1 MVVGRK
7 TTSSNLAETRGFF
20 VGPGRLAASGRRPYT
35 FAVKIELN
43 GEAREVR
50 EGMTLEGLLGEL
62 GLKEP
67 MVATEVNLEIVVR
80 TARAGRVL
88 REGDQVEVVSFV
100 GGG

>member
-1 MVVGRK
+1 MR
-7 TTSSNLAETRGFF
+7 SCLF
-20 VGPGRLAASGRRPYT
+20 VRSRRCDALLLLGHRLTLSR
-35 FAVKIELN
+35 VKITLN

-50 EGMTLEGLLGEL
+50 EGMTLDGLLGEI

-80 TARAGRVL
+80 AERAEKVL
-88 REGDQVEVVSFV
+88 REGDKVEVVSFV

>member
-1 MVVGRK
+1 
-7 TTSSNLAETRGFF
+7 
-20 VGPGRLAASGRRPYT
+20 
-35 FAVKIELN
+35 VKITLN
-43 GEAREVR
+43 GEAREVP
-50 EGMTLEGLLGEL
+50 EGLTVEGLLGEI

-80 TARAGRVL
+80 ADRAGKTL

>member
-1 MVVGRK
+1 M
-7 TTSSNLAETRGFF
+7 
-20 VGPGRLAASGRRPYT
+20 
-35 FAVKIELN
+35 KITLN
-43 GEAREVR
+43 GEAREVP
-50 EGMTLEGLLGEL
+50 EGLTVEGLLGEI

-80 TARAGRVL
+80 ADRAGKTL

>member
-1 MVVGRK
+1 MRI
-7 TTSSNLAETRGFF
+7 T
-20 VGPGRLAASGRRPYT
+20 
-35 FAVKIELN
+35 LN

-50 EGMTLEGLLGEL
+50 EGMTLDGLLGEI

-80 TARAGRVL
+80 AARAGRML
-88 REGDQVEVVSFV
+88 REGDLVEVVSFV